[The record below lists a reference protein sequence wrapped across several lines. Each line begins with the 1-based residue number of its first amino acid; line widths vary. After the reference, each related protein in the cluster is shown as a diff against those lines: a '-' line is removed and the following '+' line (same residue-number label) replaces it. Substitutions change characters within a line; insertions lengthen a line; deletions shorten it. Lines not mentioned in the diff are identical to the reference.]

1 MTLIDPSPISLG
13 PFEVGR
19 IGFGTWRFV
28 GDATATGQ
36 QLLETAVEHGCN
48 LIDCADVYGFDW
60 GGTGFGS
67 VESSV
72 GEVLAAAPGLR
83 DRIVLATKGGIMPP
97 IPYDQSAGY
106 LRSAVE
112 ASLSRLQVDVIDV
125 YQIHRPDLFAHP
137 AEVAGVLAELRSEG
151 KLREV
156 GVSNFTP
163 SQVSALQA
171 HLPFPL
177 VSTQPQFSAAHLD
190 PMFDGTFDQCAE
202 LGIVPMAWSPLAGG
216 SLATG
221 EGVRP
226 ELLEV
231 LDSLA
236 EREGVDRATLAI
248 AFTLA
253 PPSKPISII
262 GTMNPDRIVASAAA
276 ANVGLDRADCY
287 AIVEASRGE
296 PMP

>member
-1 MTLIDPSPISLG
+1 MTLIDPSPIPLG

-28 GDATATGQ
+28 GDAVATGQ
-36 QLLETAVEHGCN
+36 HLLETAVEHGCN

-60 GGTGFGS
+60 GGTGFGT
-67 VESSV
+67 VEAAV
-72 GEVLAAAPGLR
+72 GEVLAAAPSLR

-97 IPYDQSAGY
+97 IPYDQSPTY

-112 ASLSRLQVDVIDV
+112 ASLQRLQTDVIDV
-125 YQIHRPDLFAHP
+125 YQIHRPDLFTHP
-137 AEVAGVLAELRSEG
+137 AEMAGTLAELRNEG

-171 HLPFPL
+171 HLPFRL

-190 PMFDGTFDQCAE
+190 PIFDGTFDQCAE

-231 LDSLA
+231 LDRLA

-253 PPSKPISII
+253 PPSKPISVI
-262 GTMNPDRIVASAAA
+262 GTMNPDRIVASVGA
-276 ANVGLDRADCY
+276 ANVSLDRADCY
-287 AIVEASRGE
+287 AIIEASRGE

>member
-1 MTLIDPSPISLG
+1 MTLIDPSPIPLG

-28 GDATATGQ
+28 GDAVATGQ
-36 QLLETAVEHGCN
+36 QLLETALEQGCN

-60 GGTGFGS
+60 GGTGFGT
-67 VESSV
+67 VEDALGS
-72 GEVLAAAPGLR
+72 VLAAAPGLR
-83 DRIVLATKGGIMPP
+83 DRMVLATKGGIMPG
-97 IPYDQSAGY
+97 IPYDQSDAY

-112 ASLSRLQVDVIDV
+112 ASLRRLQVDVIDV
-125 YQIHRPDLFAHP
+125 YQIHRPDLFTHP
-137 AEVAGVLAELRSEG
+137 AEMAATLAALRDEG

-163 SQVSALQA
+163 DQTRALQA

-190 PMFDGTFDQCAE
+190 PLFDGTFDQCNE

-216 SLATG
+216 ALASG

-226 ELLEV
+226 ELLAV
-231 LDSLA
+231 LDRLA

-248 AFTLA
+248 AFTLT
-253 PPSKPISII
+253 PPSRPISVI
-262 GTMNPDRIVASAAA
+262 GTMNPDRVVASAGAA
-276 ANVGLDRADCY
+276 RVELDRSDCY
-287 AIVEASRGE
+287 DIVEASRGE

>member
-1 MTLIDPSPISLG
+1 MTIIDPAPIPLG

-28 GDATATGQ
+28 GDAVSTGQ
-36 QLLETAVEHGCN
+36 ALLETAIAEGCN

-67 VESSV
+67 VEAAL
-72 GEVLAAAPGLR
+72 GQVLASAPGLR
-83 DRIVLATKGGIMPP
+83 DRIVLATKGGIMPG

-112 ASLSRLQVDVIDV
+112 ASLERLRVDVIDV

-137 AEVAGVLAELRSEG
+137 AEVAGALATLREEG
-151 KLREV
+151 KIREV

-163 SQVSALQA
+163 DQVRALQA
-171 HLPFPL
+171 HLPFRL

-190 PMFDGTFDQCAE
+190 PLFDGTFDQCNE

-226 ELLEV
+226 ELVSV
-231 LDSLA
+231 LDRLA
-236 EREGVDRATLAI
+236 EREGVDRSSIAL

-253 PPSKPISII
+253 PPSKPIAII
-262 GTMNPDRIVASAAA
+262 GTMNPERIVQSAGAA
-276 ANVGLDRADCY
+276 RVGLTRSDCY
-287 AIVEASRGE
+287 DIIEASRGE